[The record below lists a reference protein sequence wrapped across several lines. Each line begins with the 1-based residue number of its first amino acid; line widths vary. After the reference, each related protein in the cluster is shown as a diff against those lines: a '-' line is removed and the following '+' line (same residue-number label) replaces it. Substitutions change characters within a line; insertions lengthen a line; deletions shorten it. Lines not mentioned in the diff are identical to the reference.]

1 MPATI
6 DRTQQV
12 IARGLGDPAPYL
24 LPEETVVVGVRRHVM
39 VMAAA
44 FLETLGFIAGAFM
57 IQLLIPYVP
66 AVESITLLI
75 VLAALVRFGYL
86 VLEWRMERFVI
97 TTQRALLVHGVITRH
112 VAAMPL
118 RKVTDLT
125 FEKPL
130 IGQIFGYGTFIVESA
145 GQDQAMSRIEFL
157 PHANRLYLKVSDL
170 LFGGSS
176 PVIEPDL
183 VTDPPVDDYRPGH
196 GRPDAY
202 DLDRTDPDLGVR
214 LAGMD
219 LEPFPPED
227 GPVTDRFFVPA
238 TADAGSMIDQP
249 SASGVRLK
257 QRLAG
262 LNGRGTRRGAGDGQ
276 DSPIRDHRP
285 L

>member
-6 DRTQQV
+6 DRSQQV

-24 LPEETVVVGVRRHVM
+24 LPEETVVVGVRRHIM

-57 IQLLIPYVP
+57 IQLLVPYVP
-66 AVESITLLI
+66 TVEAITLLI
-75 VLAALVRFGYL
+75 VLGALVRLAYL

-130 IGQIFGYGTFIVESA
+130 IGQIFGYGTFVVESA

-183 VTDPPVDDYRPGH
+183 LTDPPVDHPQG
-196 GRPDAY
+196 
-202 DLDRTDPDLGVR
+202 DLDDLARTDPDLGTR

-227 GPVTDRFFVPA
+227 GPVTGRLVVPA
-238 TADAGSMIDQP
+238 GPHADSIIHEPSDAGR
-249 SASGVRLK
+249 RLK

-262 LNGRGTRRGAGDGQ
+262 VNGRGTRRAGAPPADG
-276 DSPIRDHRP
+276 PIRDHRP

>member
-1 MPATI
+1 MPATTN
-6 DRTQQV
+6 RNPQV
-12 IARGLGDPAPYL
+12 IVRGLGDPAPYL

-39 VMAAA
+39 VLAAA
-44 FLETLGFIAGAFM
+44 LLETLGFIAGAFM

-66 AVESITLLI
+66 IVESITLLI
-75 VLAALVRFGYL
+75 VLAALVRFAYL

-170 LFGGSS
+170 LFGGNS
-176 PVIEPDL
+176 PVIEADL
-183 VTDPPVDDYRPGH
+183 LTDPPAGYPGPEVDDL
-196 GRPDAY
+196 A
-202 DLDRTDPDLGVR
+202 RTDPDLGRHLV
-214 LAGMD
+214 GMD
-219 LEPFPPED
+219 LDPFPPEERT
-227 GPVTDRFFVPA
+227 VTDRLFIPA
-238 TADAGSMIDQP
+238 TGDAGGMINRPP
-249 SASGVRLK
+249 SAGDRLK
-257 QRLAG
+257 QRLG
-262 LNGRGTRRGAGDGQ
+262 GVNGRGTRRPAHPDGD
-276 DSPIRDHRP
+276 DPVRDHRP